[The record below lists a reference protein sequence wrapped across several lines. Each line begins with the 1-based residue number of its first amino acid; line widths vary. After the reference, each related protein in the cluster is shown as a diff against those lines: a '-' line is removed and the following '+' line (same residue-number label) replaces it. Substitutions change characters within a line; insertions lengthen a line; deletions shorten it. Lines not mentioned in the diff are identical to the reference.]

1 MDWYQKAF
9 GEDYLKVYSHR
20 NVEEANKLVDFASKA
35 LQLKPGQKVL
45 DLGSGYGRN
54 AFALAQKNLQVYCLD
69 LSPVLIKIAHDLATE
84 NAYPIHCIRADMRNI
99 PALQKF
105 DAIVSFFTSFGYF
118 QKEYDNLRVLKNVTL
133 TLKPGGLFLLD
144 YLNVKH
150 TLFNLVPRDH
160 KTGSGFQI
168 TQERSFNQ
176 KSERFEKKI
185 IIHEPANFREYHESV
200 RAYGI
205 IEMGSLFAEAG
216 LKCIATYGDYSGKK
230 YSPDSPRLIMIGQ
243 KHENSRR

>member
-20 NVEEANKLVDFASKA
+20 NVEEANRLVDFACEA
-35 LQLKPGQKVL
+35 LQLGRGQKVL

-54 AFALAQKNLQVYCLD
+54 AFALAQRNLQVYCLD
-69 LSPVLIKIAHDLATE
+69 LSPVLIKIAHDVSSE
-84 NAYPIHCIRADMRNI
+84 NTHPVFCLRADMRNI

-105 DAIVSFFTSFGYF
+105 DAVVSFFTSFGYF
-118 QKEYDNLRVLKNVTL
+118 KKEEDNLRVIKNVTQA
-133 TLKPGGLFLLD
+133 LKPDGLFLLD
-144 YLNVKH
+144 FLNVKH
-150 TLFNLVPRDH
+150 TLDNLVPKDQ
-160 KTGSGFQI
+160 KKGNGFQI

-185 IIHEPANFREYHESV
+185 MIQEPTSRREYHESV
-200 RAYGI
+200 RAYGV

-216 LKCIATYGDYSGKK
+216 LKCIATYGDYSGNR

-243 KHENSRR
+243 KHEHRR